1 MSGRWLKLIA
11 AHEDEYLKIREN
23 GVCANS
29 SAFVSASG
37 GVPQIPQNIYGI
49 FVAFMPARSKSKYD
63 DGGNIGRFSL
73 FGLTSI
79 SLSTYLVAV
88 STDKRKKWKSF
99 ESEADRRVIDKVLPE
114 TVGKLIVPAKLADA
128 FAE

>member
-1 MSGRWLKLIA
+1 MG
-11 AHEDEYLKIREN
+11 EYLKIREN

-29 SAFVSASG
+29 STVVSASG

-49 FVAFMPARSKSKYD
+49 YVAFMPARSKSKYD
-63 DGGNIGRFSL
+63 DGGNIGRSCL

-88 STDKRKKWKSF
+88 STDKGKTWEFF
-99 ESEADRRVIDKVLPE
+99 ESEADRGVIDKVLPE
-114 TVGKLIVPAKLADA
+114 TVGKLIVPAKLANA
-128 FAE
+128 IVE